1 MDGQGMPVWDGIAR
15 RESLSATDLAIRDR
29 LADAARDGNWYVVLQ
44 LVHAHPALVN
54 SPRPGGASGY
64 AVLHQ
69 AAWHGVSADTVRLL
83 KGYGAWSGLRASD
96 GFRPVDIAAQRGHR
110 RLADVLQPQVHHPLP
125 PQTMGG
131 LQQQLHRLLRYRAD
145 GGTGQ
150 DPVGR
155 LGLRLPQVEALME
168 LAEPVLWFPI
178 PDAGG
183 FTVRLEENELS
194 VTSAPGTGGASAE
207 RVDRVAA
214 SGTRLA
220 EGRPL

>member
-1 MDGQGMPVWDGIAR
+1 
-15 RESLSATDLAIRDR
+15 
-29 LADAARDGNWYVVLQ
+29 
-44 LVHAHPALVN
+44 
-54 SPRPGGASGY
+54 
-64 AVLHQ
+64 
-69 AAWHGVSADTVRLL
+69 
-83 KGYGAWSGLRASD
+83 
-96 GFRPVDIAAQRGHR
+96 
-110 RLADVLQPQVHHPLP
+110 
-125 PQTMGG
+125 MGG